1 MQDAC
6 DEFWLGVARSEP
18 TVLEDRMLED
28 SIKDIG
34 GSKAQGLE
42 TQTWRLEG
50 LEDSNGLEAE
60 GLKA

>member
-6 DEFWLGVARSEP
+6 DEFWLGGLARSER
-18 TVLEDRMLED
+18 TVLEDRILED

-42 TQTWRLEG
+42 T
-50 LEDSNGLEAE
+50 
-60 GLKA
+60 